1 MVAVPA
7 MDSVME
13 AVALRY
19 PDVQRP
25 LVFGDYKTLISMV
38 RSNGG
43 VMFIHNGVVVRKWA
57 GWRFSPEDVSRSF
70 RLDSEEV
77 AARETIAQSLFYE
90 VSILILFLVIVI
102 FRYVC
107 GIVYG
112 RRFHGLSARER
123 LRRRRRS
130 ARRAAKKILKQKG
143 SNNGS
148 EDGDASR
155 EQ

>member
-1 MVAVPA
+1 M
-7 MDSVME
+7 
-13 AVALRY
+13 
-19 PDVQRP
+19 
-25 LVFGDYKTLISMV
+25 T
-38 RSNGG
+38 
-43 VMFIHNGVVVRKWA
+43 
-57 GWRFSPEDVSRSF
+57 
-70 RLDSEEV
+70 
-77 AARETIAQSLFYE
+77 ARATIAQRLFFE
-90 VSILILFLVIVI
+90 ASFLILFLVIVI